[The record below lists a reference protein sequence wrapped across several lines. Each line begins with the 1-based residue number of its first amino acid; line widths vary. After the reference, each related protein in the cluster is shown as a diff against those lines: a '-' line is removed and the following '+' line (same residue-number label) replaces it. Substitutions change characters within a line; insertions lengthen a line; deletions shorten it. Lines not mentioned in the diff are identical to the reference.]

1 MQRIYFDASM
11 KTEQICI
18 ANESTKQYI
27 IKSFREVSD
36 MLGLP
41 VPRTHNQAEYLA
53 LIYAIFRNEQKD
65 VEFVGDSQL
74 VIEQMTGHYS
84 VHRAPLYLYHDVA
97 KELLKSVQTARFQWV
112 PREQNVAG
120 LILDGK
126 VPHGYREY
134 GKREEAEEIEDEMLC
149 PFLSAT
155 TETLEPCNEQCGLF
169 VPAVGKCA
177 FRVIAEYLLGRAD
190 LRYYHELFKQTK

>member
-1 MQRIYFDASM
+1 MQRVYFDASM

-18 ANESTKQYI
+18 ANETTKQYI

-41 VPRTHNQAEYLA
+41 IPRTHNQAEYLA
-53 LIYAIFRNEQKD
+53 LIYAIFRNKQRN

-84 VHRAPLYLYHDVA
+84 VHKAPLYLYHDVA
-97 KELLKSVQTARFQWV
+97 KELLKSVQMASFQWV

-126 VPHGYREY
+126 VPPGYREY
-134 GKREEAEEIEDEMLC
+134 GKEEKTEEVEMIC
-149 PFLSAT
+149 PFLSAA
-155 TETLEPCNEQCGLF
+155 TETLEPCNERCGLY
-169 VPAVGKCA
+169 VPAIGKCA
-177 FRVIAEYLLGRAD
+177 FRVIAEYLLSRVI
-190 LRYYHELFKQTK
+190 LRYRNELFRHD